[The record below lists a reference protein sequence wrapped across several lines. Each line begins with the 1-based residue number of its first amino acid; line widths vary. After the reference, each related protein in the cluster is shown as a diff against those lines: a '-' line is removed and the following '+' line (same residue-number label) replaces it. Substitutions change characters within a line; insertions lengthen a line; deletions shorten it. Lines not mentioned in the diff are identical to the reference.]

1 MGLLSKK
8 ALVCERCG
16 KEYEA
21 RIAFGSHVC
30 KECLAREGQ
39 KKDDVKGYV
48 DYAYIMSWP
57 KYTEEQLDTI
67 INHRNQILEKYRMT
81 QGISRAELQKASDNY
96 KSLSDDEAAD
106 VLNRMANS
114 SITSTM
120 GAAYT
125 GYFFVPTAFE
135 KVIVDNEDIFAV
147 GFTNDYKLQADKSEV
162 ILCAIFTNDPYMPVF
177 PMIYVGK
184 LGFFEIMKSK
194 KGRATVADLFD
205 AMCPNLKYPVC
216 DLKQLKKTIKA
227 EDSVKGNIDKK
238 AMLDYISSAEAIVGI
253 FDTKQMHSDLY
264 PSSAA
269 MLDAYGYIEEAQI
282 NQIMHMDKM
291 FNRRYWQKQIQR
303 LSNYDIGE

>member
-1 MGLLSKK
+1 MGLFSKK
-8 ALVCERCG
+8 TLVCERCG

-21 RIAFGSHVC
+21 RIAMGAHVC
-30 KECLAREGQ
+30 KECLDREN
-39 KKDDVKGYV
+39 KKKEDVKGYV
-48 DYAYIMSWP
+48 DYAYIMSMP
-57 KYTEEQLDTI
+57 KYTEDQLDKI
-67 INHRNQILEKYRMT
+67 VEHRNQILEKYRMT
-81 QGISRAELQKASDNY
+81 QGISRVELQKASDNY
-96 KSLSDDEAAD
+96 KSLTDEQAAD
-106 VLNRMANS
+106 ILTRMANS
-114 SITSTM
+114 SISSTM

-147 GFTNDYKLQADKSEV
+147 AFTNDYKLQADKAEV

-194 KGRATVADLFD
+194 KGRASVADLFESI
-205 AMCPNLKYPVC
+205 CPNLTYPVS
-216 DLKQLKKTIKA
+216 DLKQLKKTIKS

-238 AMLDYISSAEAIVGI
+238 SMLDYISSAEVSVGI

-264 PSSAA
+264 PSSAT
-269 MLDAYGYIEEAQI
+269 MLDEYGYIEESQI

-291 FNRRYWQKQIQR
+291 FNRRYWQKQIKR